1 MNICRLYGQLSNW
14 DLNMYEICNRA
25 SATPAPRFYSQI
37 ITTGVI
43 FNSLTHHS
51 LQTNN
56 FLTKWGPEVCNAV
69 KWEMGTNIH
78 KSKGRQLSTRRLAP
92 VRHMKPYDYASEFT
106 SSRYAIF
113 AATSPESESKH
124 WSYGSVCCI
133 TQLRPSKS
141 DTATPTLTRGWDESA
156 WLSQ

>member
-14 DLNMYEICNRA
+14 DIDMYEICNKA
-25 SATPAPRFYSQI
+25 SATPAPHFYSQI

-43 FNSLTHHS
+43 FNSLAHIS
-51 LQTNN
+51 PCKRMNN

-69 KWEMGTNIH
+69 K
-78 KSKGRQLSTRRLAP
+78 SKGRQLSTRRLAP
-92 VRHMKPYDYASEFT
+92 VKHMKPYDDASEFT